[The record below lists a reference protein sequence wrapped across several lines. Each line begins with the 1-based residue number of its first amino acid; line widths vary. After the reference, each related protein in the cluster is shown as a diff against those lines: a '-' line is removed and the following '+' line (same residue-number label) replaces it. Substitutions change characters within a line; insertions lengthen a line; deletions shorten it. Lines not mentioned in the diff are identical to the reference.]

1 MKNRII
7 KIAKSV
13 KKKYIGV
20 FRFVLKLGK
29 YEWELDEGTNNLLL
43 NFVDFISLMV
53 YCGLS
58 GYNVIKTFDITK
70 PPSYLMFMLNVA
82 NLMRY
87 FISNKI
93 IIRDAKNKFVADHKE
108 VLREDVNVASTTFRI
123 ISESLCLCI
132 SLVFILLGRGFNIDL
147 FGIPS
152 VSVVAVVSVAIV
164 FFTALEEIISIGINM
179 FKAKPKIYTVSQ
191 EGGE

>member
-1 MKNRII
+1 
-7 KIAKSV
+7 
-13 KKKYIGV
+13 
-20 FRFVLKLGK
+20 
-29 YEWELDEGTNNLLL
+29 
-43 NFVDFISLMV
+43 
-53 YCGLS
+53 
-58 GYNVIKTFDITK
+58 
-70 PPSYLMFMLNVA
+70 
-82 NLMRY
+82 MRY

-179 FKAKPKIYTVSQ
+179 FKAKPKIYTVLQ